1 MADNIIK
8 TFTIRVDTSNGKF
21 EVDGLTKGFVKQET
35 ALKSLNKEVQ
45 KQNKELGKLVDK
57 SGLAGAAV
65 VEIGRTISDA
75 NYGFTAVA
83 NNISQLSTLL
93 VTLIATTGGAKNA
106 WEALMKAFRGPLGI
120 IVLFQIVI
128 AVLEKLSMK
137 NKEAEKTV
145 ESLDSKIRS
154 QTRSIELLIDR
165 IEKLNNS
172 NEERKA
178 LLISLS
184 SINEDLNNILNDRNV
199 TEEQAI
205 KNAKSYLQELKKRN
219 EVEAVKKA
227 LQQDIA
233 KNDDILI
240 EKEKE
245 RTEAIRVRN
254 ILQGIDTY
262 NYNRQNEKVKAIEK
276 EIADIRK
283 QRLVIEND
291 FIEAIKELN
300 SLESQRI
307 ANAPK
312 SVALYEEQISLL
324 KKLRDSTATT
334 SEMYNAYTAAIKLNE
349 DAIKK
354 ITGEEEKTV
363 KKRIRLFKEEL
374 INLTSLEEKYRLK
387 GIQSDTLFEEDRI
400 ALRKRAAIRELE
412 IKVQSFKEEQK
423 LRYDQFVLQ
432 LNLDKQLEL
441 AKAKSL
447 KERQNIERRYNN
459 ANTDAKQKYNN
470 SIITADDRF
479 KQALLVVNQSFALQ
493 TESFFTTQRKKDFE
507 GYVEQLAISNDMAK
521 LFQITMATNELD
533 RIAAE
538 DELRKQQ
545 FDREKFR
552 LEEKIKL
559 DKSRGLSTLEDEEK
573 LTNVKIKFKQDEDK
587 SFEKSEKAK
596 LAIANK
602 VGQAIIGIAGEGSA
616 IGKAVAVAMAIMNTK
631 EAITAALGAKPY
643 GPWNIAQAVATGLF
657 GMQQVREIMATKL
670 PVGDTGGGGGAT
682 SVSVAAPDF
691 NVVGQGAGSQL
702 AGVVGA
708 RFGEPIKAY
717 VLSSDVTSAQEMDRK
732 IDSTATIG

>member
-93 VTLIATTGGAKNA
+93 VTLIATTNGARNA

-120 IVLFQIVI
+120 IVLFQIVV
-128 AVLEKLSMK
+128 AVLEKLAMK

-245 RTEAIRVRN
+245 RAEAIRVRN
-254 ILQGIDTY
+254 ILQSIDTY

-283 QRLVIEND
+283 QRLIIEND

-312 SVALYEEQISLL
+312 SVAFYEEQISLL
-324 KKLRDSTATT
+324 KKQRDATATT

-363 KKRIRLFKEEL
+363 KKRIRLFKEGL

-479 KQALLVVNQSFALQ
+479 KQALLVINQSFALQ
-493 TESFFTTQRKKDFE
+493 TESFFRTQRKKDFE

-573 LTNVKIKFKQDEDK
+573 LTNLKIKFKQDEDK

-596 LAIANK
+596 LAIANQ

-643 GPWNIAQAVATGLF
+643 GPWNIAQAIATGVF

-670 PVGDTGGGGGAT
+670 PVGDTGGAGGAA